1 MFNPFKAP
9 LANGVT
15 SGNQVASL
23 PTGLIESEVEGFN
36 FPAPPFEWS
45 AWDPGY
51 TNSPGG
57 YLDDVVQAN
66 EPGQFPLYVRKSGV
80 SRIQWEPGIQPSS
93 NYNSVIAAPGSVDM
107 SQPRDF
113 GSVPNMNN
121 NLVQTGPVGG
131 SGTIWS
137 GYIAKLRSAQPGVS
151 GPVIGGQ
158 DYANQVAQTNNAT
171 YAQLL
176 SMAAAANAVV
186 SAV

>member
-1 MFNPFKAP
+1 MYNPFKTP
-9 LANGVT
+9 LANGMLPSAQT
-15 SGNQVASL
+15 AIL
-23 PTGLIESEVEGFN
+23 PTGMIDSEPEGFN
-36 FPAPPFEWS
+36 FPAPAFEWG
-45 AWDPGY
+45 AWNPGY
-51 TNSPGG
+51 TTSPGG
-57 YLDDVVQAN
+57 YLDDVVQAH
-66 EPGQFPLYVRKSGV
+66 EPDAFPLYVRTSGV

-107 SQPRDF
+107 SQSRDI
-113 GSVPNMNN
+113 GSVPGLNN
-121 NLVQTGPVGG
+121 NLLQTGPVGG
-131 SGTIWS
+131 SGANFS
-137 GYIAKLRSAQPGVS
+137 GYVAKLRSAQPGVK

>member
-1 MFNPFKAP
+1 MFNPFKTP
-9 LANGVT
+9 LATGVT
-15 SGNQVASL
+15 PSAQVAAL

-36 FPAPPFEWS
+36 FPAPAFEWS

-51 TNSPGG
+51 TPAPGG

-66 EPGQFPLYVRKSGV
+66 EPGAFPLYVRKSGV

-107 SQPRDF
+107 AQPRDF

-121 NLVQTGPVGG
+121 NLIQSGPVGG
-131 SGTIWS
+131 YGVNMS
-137 GYIAKLRSAQPGVS
+137 GYIAKLRSAQPGVT

-176 SMAAAANAVV
+176 STAAAANAVV